1 MYQNCFK
8 EKHCFLSLRPLV
20 WINFSHQPEFEF
32 FLIYFKTTSRIMGSQ
47 ASKGGVAVEGKAAD
61 ADPAAV
67 KTNGQVIHLHLRHTH
82 I

>member
-1 MYQNCFK
+1 
-8 EKHCFLSLRPLV
+8 
-20 WINFSHQPEFEF
+20 
-32 FLIYFKTTSRIMGSQ
+32 MGSQ

-82 I
+82 IWPTSASARVAKPPSAI